1 MKVKEFIRKTEI
13 GGAYLLLGKE
23 GYLKDLIIDTISTK
37 WLTEFS
43 KNLNLDIISGEDL
56 DEKNFFERGETLP
69 FMAPKRVLVVK
80 EFGAFLEKKKPEDD
94 FFEKTLSFPESSII
108 FLVENDQVI
117 KKTSKFYKKFQKYNR
132 VIECDKLEH
141 PELVSFIGNYVNKKE
156 GEISPSDIEFFIYRS
171 QYENKRL
178 DINLYQIINEL
189 DKLLSY
195 SKGSINRDGIMAS
208 IDEERTDSVFDLLSA
223 LGNRDL
229 KKAMEIKAELVR
241 KEEPIPRIIFMIIRQ
256 VRLLLSIKL
265 LGLENYGSK
274 EIQTRLG
281 IKAFEFKRLDG
292 QSRSIGLETL
302 RDYYHYLIQAD
313 LEIKSSNISED
324 LVLDTLFMKMAI
336 KKTENF

>member
-1 MKVKEFIRKTEI
+1 MKVKEFISKTEI

-23 GYLKDLIIDTISTK
+23 GYLKDLIIDTISNK

-117 KKTSKFYKKFQKYNR
+117 KKTSKFYKKFQKNNR

-195 SKGSINRDGIMAS
+195 SKGSINRAAIMVS
-208 IDEERTDSVFDLLSA
+208 IDEERTDSIFDLLSA

-292 QSRSIGLETL
+292 QSRSISPETL